1 MNIVPH
7 QWLDQNKDV
16 GVLLLRAFVGL
27 RLIYGVTDNVISWE
41 HMKAFEGFLAANSF
55 SLPLISAVLSVY
67 AQLICGLMILI
78 GFHIRIAAFIMV
90 INFLIALVM
99 VHRTDTVEGMT
110 PALAMLFS
118 SLLFLFYGAGK
129 IAVGRK

>member
-55 SLPLISAVLSVY
+55 PLPLISAVLSVY

-129 IAVGRK
+129 IAVGR

>member
-55 SLPLISAVLSVY
+55 PLPLISAVLSVY

-78 GFHIRIAAFIMV
+78 GFHIRIAALIMV

-129 IAVGRK
+129 IAVGR